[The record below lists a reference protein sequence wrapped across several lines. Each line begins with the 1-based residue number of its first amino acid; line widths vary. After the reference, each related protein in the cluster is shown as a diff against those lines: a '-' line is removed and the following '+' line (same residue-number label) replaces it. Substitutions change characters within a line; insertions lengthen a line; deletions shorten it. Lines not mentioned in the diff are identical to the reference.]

1 MAAFQSEKIE
11 SSDSLFELD
20 VFFEV
25 LFSVSMVIEFLTDY

>member
-11 SSDSLFELD
+11 SSDSLIELD